1 MNTKNIILI
10 LSLVILTSCAASVK
24 VETFQAEYERTQ
36 SVYDLEYNTGER
48 TPIMVMNIS
57 VTGDIIRQYPD
68 LGDKRVG
75 LGLTNRILENFE
87 ETGYFRYTEEKE
99 EILNKMLD
107 QWDFSD
113 AGIGAEGTGVQTGQ
127 LILPEYFVYAEL
139 YEFSTST
146 QEAVRGAR
154 SEIENTTIVG
164 FQIRMVSVENG
175 EFLIAS
181 GQGTSTQRGE
191 GFFANPNMQ
200 FDQSTVGIST
210 QRALETATVNL
221 IRRAQRRG
229 WL

>member
-1 MNTKNIILI
+1 MKKLLLI
-10 LSLVILTSCAASVK
+10 LSIIFLAGCASSVK
-24 VETFQAEYERTQ
+24 VESHQADFER
-36 SVYDLEYNTGER
+36 SRSINDLDYHTGEK

-57 VTGDIIRQYPD
+57 VTGDIVRQYPG
-68 LGDKRVG
+68 LADKRVG

-87 ETGYFRYTEEKE
+87 ETGYFRYTEEKD

-113 AGIGAEGTGVQTGQ
+113 AGIGAEGTGVQTGS
-127 LILPEYFVYAEL
+127 LILPTYFVYAEL

-146 QEAVRGAR
+146 EESIVRGR

-164 FQIRMVSVENG
+164 FQIRLVSVATG
-175 EFLIAS
+175 EFIIAS
-181 GQGTSTQRGE
+181 GQGRATQRGE

-200 FDQSTVGIST
+200 FDQSTVGIAT
-210 QRALETATVNL
+210 QKALETATVNL
-221 IRRAQRRG
+221 INRSKRRG

>member
-1 MNTKNIILI
+1 MKKLFLLTL
-10 LSLVILTSCAASVK
+10 LFLVGCASSVK
-24 VETFQAEYERTQ
+24 VETHQADFEK
-36 SVYDLEYNTGER
+36 SKSINDLNYHTGAK

-57 VTGDIIRQYPD
+57 VTGDILKQYPG
-68 LGDKRVG
+68 LADKRVG

-87 ETGYFRYTEEKE
+87 ETGFFRYTEEKE
-99 EILNKMLD
+99 EILAKMLD

-127 LILPEYFVYAEL
+127 LVLPKYFVYAEL

-146 QEAVRGAR
+146 QESVLRGR
-154 SEIENTTIVG
+154 SEVENTTIVG
-164 FQIRMVSVENG
+164 FQIRLVSVENG

-181 GQGTSTQRGE
+181 GQGRSTQKGE
-191 GFFANPNMQ
+191 GFFTNPNMQ

-221 IRRAQRRG
+221 INRAQRRG

>member
-1 MNTKNIILI
+1 MQKSILV
-10 LSLVILTSCAASVK
+10 LSFIFLTGCASSVK
-24 VETFQAEYERTQ
+24 VESHQADFER
-36 SVYDLEYNTGER
+36 SRSINDLEYYTGEK

-57 VTGDIIRQYPD
+57 VTGDIVKQYPG
-68 LGDKRVG
+68 LADKRVG

-87 ETGYFRYTEEKE
+87 ETGYFRYTEEKD

-113 AGIGAEGTGVQTGQ
+113 AGIGAEGTGVETGQ

-146 QEAVRGAR
+146 EETIVRGR

-164 FQIRMVSVENG
+164 FQIRLVSVSTG
-175 EFLIAS
+175 EFIIAS
-181 GQGTSTQRGE
+181 GQGRATQRGE

-221 IRRAQRRG
+221 INRAKRRN